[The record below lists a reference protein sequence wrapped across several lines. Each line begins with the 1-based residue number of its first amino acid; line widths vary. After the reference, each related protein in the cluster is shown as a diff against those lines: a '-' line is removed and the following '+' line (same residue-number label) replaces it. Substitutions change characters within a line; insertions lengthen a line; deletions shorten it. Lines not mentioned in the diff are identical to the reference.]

1 MAQLLLKVR
10 EASSQGIMTT
20 TVVIVG
26 FYTGWFLDIA
36 KIGRRV
42 EVGIGVVAHFMA
54 RLGQGYEC
62 DCGK

>member
-1 MAQLLLKVR
+1 
-10 EASSQGIMTT
+10 MTT
-20 TVVIVG
+20 TVVIIG